1 MNKTIKQWLTELPE
15 PHRTRALDNYDERGD
30 EYTIYVALE
39 TVVCAAFSWH
49 DTPEGVDY
57 WDEISQG
64 NYDAEPTKTM
74 NETNLLLALKYVVNE
89 AQGNP
94 NDSVRDICNE
104 AFVKYD
110 IPLLAAWETSGDNSI
125 IFVNQ

>member
-1 MNKTIKQWLTELPE
+1 MT
-15 PHRTRALDNYDERGD
+15 
-30 EYTIYVALE
+30 
-39 TVVCAAFSWH
+39 
-49 DTPEGVDY
+49 
-57 WDEISQG
+57 
-64 NYDAEPTKTM
+64 
-74 NETNLLLALKYVVNE
+74 ETNLLLALKYVDNE

-94 NDSVRDICNE
+94 HDSVRDICNE